1 MLGEEGIV
9 KNYLREVDWIQG
21 SMYSATEIYSIV
33 DKWNAL
39 HNCCMDS
46 TTLNKIKSKFT
57 YSWNLKHK
65 VMCVM
70 IVIIGYG
77 KRLCLIMPS
86 MSSALMASVNS
97 VQQTEKNLT
106 KMCITIIIMT
116 VTKRYHFPSVVLAAV
131 SSR

>member
-70 IVIIGYG
+70 ICDN
-77 KRLCLIMPS
+77 RLRQTPVSNYAINVFSIDGLGEFSATNREKPDKNVHHYYYHDCYKEVSFPECCFSCCL
-86 MSSALMASVNS
+86 
-97 VQQTEKNLT
+97 
-106 KMCITIIIMT
+106 
-116 VTKRYHFPSVVLAAV
+116 
-131 SSR
+131 